1 MQRIYGKRERNT
13 HSFRMPNYQVFVY
26 FLGMSHVWREVI
38 LFEAG
43 QQRYVLRSQ
52 SDKTNKGWKKVI
64 SSKT

>member
-1 MQRIYGKRERNT
+1 
-13 HSFRMPNYQVFVY
+13 MPNYQVFVY

-52 SDKTNKGWKKVI
+52 SDKTNKGWKKVV